1 MWMAFIFYM
10 SSQPKAPPIPL
21 IEGFLNRV
29 EWSDK
34 IKHFIG
40 YAVLGGLT
48 WRSLGNNCSRWRRF
62 WLAIG
67 ISAVYG
73 ATDEF
78 HQRYVIGR
86 SCDFCDWTADVI
98 GASVGAMILLMRGA
112 KTWQRKTI
120 RIKVTK

>member
-1 MWMAFIFYM
+1 MGFIFYM
-10 SSQPKAPPIPL
+10 SSQSKPPPIPL
-21 IEGFLNRV
+21 IEGFLDRV

-40 YAVLGGLT
+40 YAVLGGLI
-48 WRSLGNNCSRWRRF
+48 WRSLGDGCSSWRRF

-78 HQRYVIGR
+78 HQRFVIGR
-86 SCDFCDWTADVI
+86 SCDFCDWAADVI
-98 GASVGAMILLMRGA
+98 GASVGAMIMLKGGA
-112 KTWQRKTI
+112 RIWQRKTS
-120 RIKVTK
+120 RTKATK